1 MTKRICWKK
10 GMRLTDEVMKAS
22 DGSSA
27 EHVGKALALAAAGRF
42 GLFPSLQPFKISINI
57 SNGIVDVESLSC
69 LAIAKGGHLIDVHY
83 DTSYTNVFDTR
94 VQIPNSSVDKELLL
108 LINIV
113 PNQWKEVNDGF
124 EEPIYSYSLIAPD
137 NPIPE
142 GSLPIAH
149 IVDEYGWRQDEQ
161 DFVPPCLFVTSH
173 YKYEDQL
180 TRFSD
185 HLTTLDAKAKKAMK
199 SGGRDTIRIF
209 WPMVQQLLIT
219 ANKECELMTPMVLLS
234 NVQKCVSAFTCAC
247 DLDDNL
253 ELDDPNKF
261 NEFVRAPFTFKDAY
275 QRIELGLELC
285 FSITEKIDKI
295 IKSSP
300 TKQEPIYTEP
310 AKTPAPVIAKEDLEQ
325 QCSTPE
331 TTMPVLCSDSSATI
345 YFTTNGTIPTI
356 KSETA
361 KRTKNSFV
369 IKFDN
374 GFTQKGKEKER
385 SVTIKLMAVSGGTN
399 SSISSYNV
407 VLHKSTKFR
416 EVKYVLK

>member
-1 MTKRICWKK
+1 MQKRICWKK
-10 GMRLTDEVMKAS
+10 GMRLTDEVMRAS

-27 EHVGKALALAAAGRF
+27 EYVGKALALAAIGRF
-42 GLFPSLQPFKISINI
+42 GLFPSLQPFKISLNI

-94 VQIPNSSVDKELLL
+94 VQIPNNPEGKELLL
-108 LINIV
+108 LINLL

-124 EEPIYSYSLIAPD
+124 EEPLYSYSLIAPD

-142 GSLPIAH
+142 GSLPIAR

-161 DFVPPCLFVTSH
+161 DFVPPCLFVSSH
-173 YKYEDQL
+173 YKYEELLQ
-180 TRFSD
+180 RFSD
-185 HLTTLDAKAKKAMK
+185 LLATLDAKAKEAMK

-209 WPMVQQLLIT
+209 WPIVQQLRIT

-247 DLDDNL
+247 DLDDSL
-253 ELDDPNKF
+253 ELDNAKMF
-261 NEFVRAPFTFKDAY
+261 SSYVLAPFTYKDAY
-275 QRIELGLELC
+275 QRIKVGLELC

-295 IKSSP
+295 KNSTE

-310 AKTPAPVIAKEDLEQ
+310 AKTPAPVIAKEALEQ

-331 TTMPVLCSDSSATI
+331 TTMPVSCSDSSATI
-345 YFTTNGTIPTI
+345 YFTTNGTVPTI

-361 KRTKNSFV
+361 KRTKNSFA

-385 SVTIKLMAVSGGTN
+385 TITIKLMAVSNGIN
-399 SSISSYNV
+399 SSISSYEV
-407 VLHKSTKFR
+407 ALHKSTKFR
-416 EVKYVLK
+416 DAIPI